1 MALNLPLMDAQ
12 TTLQAAQAQAAKQPA
27 RMADPAKAK
36 QAAQDFE
43 AQFLSQMIGQMF
55 AGVSTNGLFDGG
67 NGEKMFRS
75 LLFDQFGKVLARA
88 GGIGIAD
95 AVQREILKHQEVS

>member
-1 MALNLPLMDAQ
+1 MALDTPLLDTQ
-12 TTLQAAQAQAAKQPA
+12 TTLHAAQGLKRPAHTLDVAA
-27 RMADPAKAK
+27 AK

-43 AQFLSQMIGQMF
+43 AQFLSQMVEQMF
-55 AGVSTNGLFDGG
+55 AGVGTSGLFDGG

-75 LLFDQFGKVLARA
+75 MLFDQFGKVLARA

-95 AVQREILKHQEVS
+95 AVQREILKAQEVK